1 MANRSRLP
9 AGGTWTTSVSA
20 QTEIDIPGVL
30 TARVAPGTPASETQA
45 KLDAAQEVLA
55 AALVNGGVADVGAA
69 RMLDQRR
76 QQLMA
81 TRDRLGARIEAL
93 TGDASVEALRT
104 RLAELTAR
112 QPVATDLFGT
122 DPGAARTELDA
133 ATAAVAQAIAD
144 CEKHRKVAEAAA
156 KQLGERETRVALL
169 RDKLATE
176 QGQITL
182 TREQLARQR
191 ATTTDEELVV
201 RAAAHE
207 EEARRANAL
216 VAELGDEL
224 AAAAPDTVAA
234 TLRDVARHADAVGRA
249 HDEVTEAL
257 RDVKTQL
264 RVYGAE
270 GRKGQLDAA
279 ETEREHAE
287 AEYLRVQRR
296 ARAAELLRSV
306 ITRHRDATRLR
317 YVDPF
322 RSEVERLGRLV
333 FGTSFEVEID
343 SDLKICSRTLSGRT
357 VPYESLSGGAKEQ
370 LGIVARLAGAALVAK
385 EDTVPVVIDDALG
398 FTDADRLVKMGEV
411 FNAVGG
417 DGQVI
422 VLTCSPQRY
431 AAVDGAHHIALT
443 T

>member
-1 MANRSRLP
+1 MN
-9 AGGTWTTSVSA
+9 
-20 QTEIDIPGVL
+20 
-30 TARVAPGTPASETQA
+30 
-45 KLDAAQEVLA
+45 
-55 AALVNGGVADVGAA
+55 
-69 RMLDQRR
+69 
-76 QQLMA
+76 
-81 TRDRLGARIEAL
+81 
-93 TGDASVEALRT
+93 
-104 RLAELTAR
+104 
-112 QPVATDLFGT
+112 
-122 DPGAARTELDA
+122 ELDA

-144 CEKHRKVAEAAA
+144 CEKHRKVAETAA

-169 RDKLATE
+169 RDRLATE

-333 FGTSFEVEID
+333 FGTSFEVEVD

-370 LGIVARLAGAALVAK
+370 LGHRG
-385 EDTVPVVIDDALG
+385 TPG
-398 FTDADRLVKMGEV
+398 RRRSGGQGGHGP
-411 FNAVGG
+411 GG
-417 DGQVI
+417 DRRRAGVHRRRPPREDGRS
-422 VLTCSPQRY
+422 VQR
-431 AAVDGAHHIALT
+431 GRR
-443 T
+443 

>member
-1 MANRSRLP
+1 M
-9 AGGTWTTSVSA
+9 
-20 QTEIDIPGVL
+20 L
-30 TARVAPGTPASETQA
+30 TARLAPGTPASETQA

-55 AALVNGGVADVGAA
+55 AALVNGGVADVAAA
-69 RMLDQRR
+69 RTLDQRR
-76 QQLMA
+76 QQLMT

-93 TGDASVEALRT
+93 TGDASVDQLRT

-112 QPVATDLFGT
+112 QPAAADLFGT
-122 DPGAARTELDA
+122 DAGAARAELDA
-133 ATAAVAQAIAD
+133 ATAAVPQAIAD
-144 CEKHRKVAEAAA
+144 CEKHRKVAEAAV

-176 QGQITL
+176 QGQIAL
-182 TREQLARQR
+182 TRERAG
-191 ATTTDEELVV
+191 ATTSDDHRRGVG
-201 RAAAHE
+201 RQGRGARGRGCAARTPSSPSWATSWRPRHPTQSLPRSRE
-207 EEARRANAL
+207 AARR
-216 VAELGDEL
+216 
-224 AAAAPDTVAA
+224 
-234 TLRDVARHADAVGRA
+234 ADAVGRA
-249 HDEVTEAL
+249 HDEVAEAL
-257 RDVKTQL
+257 REVTTQL
-264 RVYGAE
+264 KVYGTE

-333 FGTSFEVEID
+333 FGSSFEVEID

-370 LGIVARLAGAALVAK
+370 LGHRGPTGRRGAGGQGGHR
-385 EDTVPVVIDDALG
+385 P
-398 FTDADRLVKMGEV
+398 
-411 FNAVGG
+411 GG
-417 DGQVI
+417 DRRRAGVHRRR
-422 VLTCSPQRY
+422 SPGEDGRGVQR
-431 AAVDGAHHIALT
+431 GRR
-443 T
+443 